1 MKTTLRN
8 YQQQILEDLID
19 VPSVALFLPTG
30 TGKTVTSLKWFE
42 ENGTNKLLIVC
53 PKSILSQWAGV
64 IKAELP
70 HLNVLVFP
78 KNASIAKK
86 DNIVSMSDADVIIV
100 NFDIVSKMKS
110 LYKKVNA
117 NWSVIVDESHRMKNP
132 DAKVTQELL
141 RIGNKTI
148 HKAILTATPTQGLH
162 GGYID
167 YWSQLKFIG
176 AINMDL
182 DAYKARYC
190 IVVPINFGGRY
201 PVKTITGYKRTYEL
215 DRILQQYARSYAPKY
230 GEYEPEHIEVKLEK
244 PDSYN
249 KMLREEAYKDIALTS
264 SMAKRIAAK
273 TLCTGVVAGMDIWKD
288 HHNYVDNN
296 IKLDWLKEFIE
307 DTDEKLMIFYNYD
320 VEKDALVMLL
330 KELGKKYVIINGQT
344 KDKFAEIKKDF
355 DVVIG
360 QYQAMAESLDGL
372 QYKTHIQILFA
383 LPESSLLYKQ
393 AIGRIDRIGQ
403 TKVPT
408 YYYPIIEGTIEEKIY
423 DMIQKKL
430 DFSQEVLER
439 LLVGV

>member
-1 MKTTLRN
+1 MKTPLRN
-8 YQQQILEDLID
+8 YQRQILDDLID
-19 VPSVALFLPTG
+19 IPYTALFLPTG
-30 TGKTVTSLKWFE
+30 TGKTITSLKWFE
-42 ENGTNKLLIVC
+42 ENDTSKLLIVC
-53 PKSILSQWAGV
+53 PKSILSQWAEV
-64 IKAELP
+64 IHTELP
-70 HLNVLVFP
+70 HLNILVFP

-110 LYKKVNA
+110 LAKKVTM
-117 NWSVIVDESHRMKNP
+117 NWSIIVDESHRMKNP

-141 RIGNKTI
+141 RIGTRTI
-148 HKAILTATPTQGLH
+148 HKTILTATPTQGMY

-167 YWSQLKFIG
+167 YWSQLRFLG
-176 AINMDL
+176 AITMDL
-182 DAYKARYC
+182 DTFKNRYC
-190 IVVPINFGGRY
+190 IIVPINFGGRY
-201 PVKTITGYKRTYEL
+201 PVKTITGYKRTYEI
-215 DRILQQYARSYAPKY
+215 DKILQTCARSYAPKY
-230 GEYEPEHIEVKLEK
+230 GEYEPEHIEIKLER
-244 PDSYN
+244 PDSYQR
-249 KMLREEAYKDIALTS
+249 MLNQEAYQDIALTS
-264 SMAKRIAAK
+264 AMSKRIAAK

-296 IKLDWLKEFIE
+296 IKLDWLAEFIE

-320 VEKDALVMLL
+320 VEKDALVRLL
-330 KELGKKYVIINGQT
+330 KDLGKKYVIINGQT
-344 KDKFAEIKKDF
+344 KDKFAEIKKEF

-430 DFSQEVLER
+430 EFSLEVLER
-439 LLVGV
+439 LMVGV